1 MVSKKASAATRTKLG
16 DKLIKKAAK
25 VKAAAKEATADAPPS
40 AAAPARAASP
50 VDAAP
55 GTSDADRGRVVYVG

>member
-16 DKLIKKAAK
+16 LASKLTKKAGKAK
-25 VKAAAKEATADAPPS
+25 ATGKKEGSAAPA
-40 AAAPARAASP
+40 AAAPRAVSP
-50 VDAAP
+50 SDAAP